1 MFSAILSYYFCT
13 SDVVVICRAQ
23 RFFFYSK
30 ISSPNL
36 VNRIP
41 SFAIRYTVL
50 NYIFSCLRSS
60 AFVRFICLLA
70 AAWIVWGLLGCDLL
84 MNTSLQCKWRW
95 ELLCLTSDSRLKCE
109 FPVTNSIGP
118 AKSALTSLQYLHTV
132 ASLSCTYCSH
142 EKACSYSFWN
152 LYCLPVTESF
162 CFLPT
167 TTSTSCSS
175 SSCSFYCF
183 LKLPSSASFEAD
195 LLKKFDGSNHHHN
208 TSRQKCH

>member
-1 MFSAILSYYFCT
+1 
-13 SDVVVICRAQ
+13 
-23 RFFFYSK
+23 
-30 ISSPNL
+30 
-36 VNRIP
+36 
-41 SFAIRYTVL
+41 
-50 NYIFSCLRSS
+50 
-60 AFVRFICLLA
+60 
-70 AAWIVWGLLGCDLL
+70 

-195 LLKKFDGSNHHHN
+195 LLKWNLMDQIIIIIQADKNATNFWHLSADWKEELRNVTVIVHYA
-208 TSRQKCH
+208 TA